1 MNIERWFQG
10 TIVDINDPLKM
21 GRVKV
26 KELIGHNKEMP
37 EENSDP
43 TTLLWCHVIMP
54 PTGANAK
61 GIGISAIGLNKDSKI
76 LGFRVNSNL
85 SYVIGSL
92 PFAVDDNNHSI
103 SRHAR
108 GLGPVQKNYAI
119 ELGEKETKY
128 AAEYPHN
135 KTITTSGGHVIELDD
150 TPKSERIHVYHK
162 SGSYVEI
169 FPDGSIVTK
178 SVKDSVSVTMNDH
191 SISVI
196 KGDLQIVANEGKIQI
211 NADGDIDL
219 VSKTGVVNIQATEV
233 GITGNLFIDGDVDI
247 KGKLVSDTQLE
258 SNQITLTRHKHD
270 PITGNPI
277 P

>member
-1 MNIERWFQG
+1 MNIQRWFQG

-26 KELIGHNKEMP
+26 KELVGHDKQ
-37 EENSDP
+37 DQAG
-43 TTLLWCHVIMP
+43 LLWCHVIMP

-61 GIGISAIGLNKDSKI
+61 GIGVSALGLDNNSKV
-76 LGFRVNSNL
+76 LGFKINSNL
-85 SYVIGSL
+85 SYIIGSL
-92 PFAVDDNNHSI
+92 PYAVDDNNHSI

-108 GLGPVQKNYAI
+108 GLGPVEKDYAT

-135 KTITTSGGHVIELDD
+135 KTITTSSGHVIELDD
-150 TPKSERIHVYHK
+150 TPRAERIHVYHK
-162 SGSYVEI
+162 SGSYIEI

-178 SVKDSVSVTMNDH
+178 SVEDSVSVTMKDH

-211 NADGDIDL
+211 TSDGDIDIA
-219 VSKTGVVNIQATEV
+219 SKAGVVNVRGAVI
-233 GITGNLFIDGDVDI
+233 GLNG
-247 KGKLVSDTQLE
+247 
-258 SNQITLTRHKHD
+258 
-270 PITGNPI
+270 
-277 P
+277 

>member
-1 MNIERWFQG
+1 MDIERWFQG

-26 KELIGHNKEMP
+26 KELVGHDKQDE
-37 EENSDP
+37 
-43 TTLLWCHVIMP
+43 TGLLWCHVIMP

-61 GIGISAIGLNKDSKI
+61 GVGVSAIGLNKDSKI
-76 LGFRVNSNL
+76 VGFRVNSNL

-108 GLGPVQKNYAI
+108 GLGPVQKEYAK

-135 KTITTSGGHVIELDD
+135 KTITTTSGHVIELDD
-150 TPKSERIHVYHK
+150 TPRAERIHVYHK

-178 SVKDSVSVTMNDH
+178 SVKDSVSVTMDDH

-219 VSKTGVVNIQATEV
+219 VSKTGVVNIQGTEV
-233 GITGNLFIDGDVDI
+233 GITGDLFIEGDVDI
-247 KGKLVSDTQLE
+247 KGKLVSDAEIE
-258 SNQITLTRHKHD
+258 SNKVKLTKHKHD
-270 PITGNPI
+270 PITGAPI
-277 P
+277 PG